1 VPRDRGAA
9 SATVSLLKCPSR
21 STVARPPDWVDC
33 LDQEPQLR
41 LPLRLSRLAVRCLA
55 TTRHPFCGH
64 LHSFRQNPARAKV
77 RPTTM
82 FLARRARGLADPVVT
97 ERRIALV
104 VAERRAARKSID
116 VSDRAISKSPYLELA
131 WETSSRWWD

>member
-1 VPRDRGAA
+1 
-9 SATVSLLKCPSR
+9 
-21 STVARPPDWVDC
+21 
-33 LDQEPQLR
+33 
-41 LPLRLSRLAVRCLA
+41 
-55 TTRHPFCGH
+55 
-64 LHSFRQNPARAKV
+64 
-77 RPTTM
+77 M